1 MKERSASKSLA
12 GGQAEAK
19 GSLGLSF
26 VGRRTCHSGS
36 RSTNEA
42 ALLRERR
49 RRYNRKY
56 MRRWRANPHHAE
68 REGERRRRAYWRIKL
83 SGADGA
89 ADTTDGAQ
97 RKPPATLCGFCGR
110 RPPITRITRLQIA
123 PPSSEFV
130 PIEIPYCGQC

>member
-1 MKERSASKSLA
+1 MKPDLIVLA
-12 GGQAEAK
+12 LALLIIGLSAK
-19 GSLGLSF
+19 GTVFSR
-26 VGRRTCHSGS
+26 VQHRRT
-36 RSTNEA
+36 
-42 ALLRERR
+42 
-49 RRYNRKY
+49 
-56 MRRWRANPHHAE
+56 
-68 REGERRRRAYWRIKL
+68 YWRIKL